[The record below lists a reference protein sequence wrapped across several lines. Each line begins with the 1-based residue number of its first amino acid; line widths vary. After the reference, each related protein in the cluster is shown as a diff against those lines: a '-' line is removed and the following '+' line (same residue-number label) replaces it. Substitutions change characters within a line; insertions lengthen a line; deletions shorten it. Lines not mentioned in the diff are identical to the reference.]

1 MDENCSLNDLLK
13 MYFSV
18 KIISKNLDDYDHI
31 KLITEQDP
39 LLVLCFNF
47 KIKKKYVKLK
57 HGYIK
62 L

>member
-1 MDENCSLNDLLK
+1 MFLNLNFLIFNLRFKMDENCSLNDLLK

-39 LLVLCFNF
+39 LLV
-47 KIKKKYVKLK
+47 
-57 HGYIK
+57 
-62 L
+62 